1 MGTGMTDDSTT
12 RRSDHD
18 TPDSPR
24 IETRVEGATGWLIV
38 HNPARRNAVTLEMWR
53 TLPGALAALAAT
65 PGLRCVILRGAGDA
79 TFVAGADISEFA
91 TLRKD
96 ARSAQ
101 AYEATN
107 VAAFDALRDCPLPTI
122 AMVRGFCLGGGLG
135 LAAAATCASPT
146 RRRTSASP
154 PPRLGIAYPPSAI
167 ADIVRLVGPSRA
179 KLMFFTAQ
187 RLDAAQARDAGLVDT
202 LVAPGDLEAATRDLA
217 ATIALSAPLT
227 LAAAKAGIDAVAGAM
242 SPQDR
247 EACER
252 LADACF
258 DSADFAEGRSAF
270 LGKENAPLHR
280 AMNARRGGH
289 FVNRFR
295 AASGSSRGR
304 TGQIRETRLDAA
316 AQD

>member
-1 MGTGMTDDSTT
+1 MTDDSTT
-12 RRSDHD
+12 RGSDHD

-53 TLPGALAALAAT
+53 ALPGALAALAAT
-65 PGLRCVILRGAGDA
+65 PGLRCVVLRGAGDA

-107 VAAFDALRDCPLPTI
+107 VAAFDALRDCPLPTV

-135 LAAAATCASPT
+135 LAAACDLRIADETAHFGIP
-146 RRRTSASP
+146 AA
-154 PPRLGIAYPPSAI
+154 RLGIAYPPSAI

-202 LVAPGDLEAATRDLA
+202 LVAPGDLETATHELA
-217 ATIALSAPLT
+217 ATVALGAPLT
-227 LAAAKAGIDAVAGAM
+227 IAAAKAGIDAVAGAM
-242 SPQDR
+242 SPEDR
-247 EACER
+247 KACER

-270 LGKENAPLHR
+270 LEKRTP
-280 AMNARRGGH
+280 
-289 FVNRFR
+289 RFT
-295 AASGSSRGR
+295 GR
-304 TGQIRETRLDAA
+304 
-316 AQD
+316 